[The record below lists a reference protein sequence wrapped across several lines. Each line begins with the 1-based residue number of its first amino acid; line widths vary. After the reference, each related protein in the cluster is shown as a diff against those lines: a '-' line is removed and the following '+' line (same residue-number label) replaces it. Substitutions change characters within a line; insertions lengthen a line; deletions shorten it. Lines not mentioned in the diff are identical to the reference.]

1 MSQQNQLPI
10 FGFDRLT
17 LGLFVALVAV
27 GWLMIFAV
35 TYNEEHPM
43 AFLDM
48 GHTAGKQLAFIV
60 FCFVMLFVILLADWT
75 FWRTLA
81 LPLYLISMLLLPGT
95 LLFGREVNG
104 ANAWYHIGGFTF
116 QPSEIA
122 KFGTCLAM
130 AAFLSSPGVDL
141 RQWRDR
147 IIAFAIF
154 LIPTLLVLL
163 QSDTGSALVFFSFML
178 VLYREGLSP
187 VLYALGFGAAA
198 LAILGWKYELPSYT
212 AAWLIAIMNWLLM
225 GRFREQKE
233 KLRWFLIALLPLIVW
248 WIPAFNVLLNLLG
261 IQMEES
267 QKHIWVLAPQVL
279 LFIGVF
285 LPNYWRKNSLVQGQ
299 LRVWLILLTLSVSL
313 VFAANAFLNLLAPHQ
328 QQRIKIWLRP
338 GEAEANARGAGYNLI
353 HSKMAIGSGG
363 LLGKGTLEGNMTK
376 LKYVPKQS
384 TDYIFC
390 TVGEEQGF
398 LGVLGLIGLFL
409 WLLWRITVL
418 AERQRSN
425 FGRIYAY
432 SVAGIIFVHVV
443 INLGMTMGLIPTIG
457 IPLPFVS
464 AGGSSLIGFT
474 LMIAVLLKLDSNR
487 NLA

>member
-1 MSQQNQLPI
+1 MSQQNQLPL

-17 LGLFVALVAV
+17 LGLYLALVAV

-35 TYNEEHPM
+35 TYNAETPY

-48 GHTAGKQLAFIV
+48 GHTAGKQLAFIG
-60 FCFVMLFVILLADWT
+60 FCLVMMFIVMMADWT

-81 LPLYLISMLLLPGT
+81 LPIYLFSILLLPGT

-116 QPSEIA
+116 QPSELA

-130 AAFLSSPGVDL
+130 AAFLSSPGIDL
-141 RQWRDR
+141 RQMRDR
-147 IIAFAIF
+147 ILAFGIF
-154 LIPTLLVLL
+154 LLPTLLVLL
-163 QSDTGSALVFFSFML
+163 QSDTGSALIFFSFML

-198 LAILGWKYELPSYT
+198 LAILGWKFELPSYT
-212 AAWLIAIMNWLLM
+212 AAWLIAIVNLLLIN
-225 GRFREQKE
+225 RFREQRFL
-233 KLRWFLIALLPLIVW
+233 LRWVWVLLLPLIIW
-248 WIPAFNVLLNLLG
+248 WIPVLNLLLDLLG
-261 IQMEES
+261 LQMEES
-267 QKHIWVLAPQVL
+267 QKHLLVLIPQIA
-279 LFIGVF
+279 LFLGVF
-285 LPNYWRKNSLVQGQ
+285 FPNYWKKNNLIQSQ
-299 LRVWLILLTLSVSL
+299 LRVWVILLMLSVSL
-313 VFAANAFLNLLAPHQ
+313 VFAANAFLNLLPAHQ

-353 HSKMAIGSGG
+353 HSKMAIGAGG

-376 LKYVPKQS
+376 LRYVPKQS

-398 LGVLGLIGLFL
+398 VGVVGLIGLFL

-425 FGRIYAY
+425 FSRVYAY

-487 NLA
+487 NQA

>member
-1 MSQQNQLPI
+1 MTNQNLPL

-17 LGLFVALVAV
+17 MGLYLALVSV
-27 GWLMIFAV
+27 GWLMIYAV
-35 TYNEEHPM
+35 TYSADAPYS
-43 AFLDM
+43 FLDM
-48 GHTAGKQLAFIV
+48 GHIAGKQLAFMV
-60 FCFVMLFVILLADWT
+60 FCLVMMFVIMLADWA

-81 LPLYLISMLLLPGT
+81 LPLYIFSMLLLPGT

-147 IIAFAIF
+147 IIAFGIF

-187 VLYALGFGAAA
+187 VLYAIGFGAAG
-198 LAILGWKYELPSYT
+198 LAILGWKFELPSYT
-212 AAWLIAIMNWLLM
+212 AAWLIAIVNLLLIN
-225 GRFREQKE
+225 RFREQKQV
-233 KLRWFLIALLPLIVW
+233 LRYIWFALTPLIIW
-248 WIPAFNVLLNLLG
+248 WIPVFNEILALLG
-261 IQMEES
+261 LQMEEK
-267 QKHIWVLAPQVL
+267 QKHLFVLVPQLL
-279 LFIGVF
+279 LFVGVF
-285 LPNYWRKNSLVQGQ
+285 LPNYWKKNNMVQNQ
-299 LRVWLILLTLSVSL
+299 LRVWVILLGLSVSL

-376 LKYVPKQS
+376 LRYVPKQS

-398 LGVLGLIGLFL
+398 LGVIGLVGLFL
-409 WLLWRITVL
+409 WLLWRITIL

-425 FGRIYAY
+425 FSRIYAY